1 MSDTLNATPVAL
13 LEDQAKQRDFKVGF
27 ELVEEREETS
37 MHPKFYVME
46 AHLTGTWHEFDRKT
60 GEPTIYKGLKRF
72 QGIGH
77 TTREAK
83 FKSVNA
89 ALSKLRSLMPGLK
102 YQPGE
107 IPEEWHTWFI
117 DNLKRGVDAHKLLK
131 GLATKGFQAAKNQA
145 IMHRVMAFQSFKFLT
160 SEFPDL
166 YPDVDHMN
174 PNASASNPACLPEE
188 WHQVSKR
195 ARPKTKKHAA
205 SLILTRIHS

>member
-1 MSDTLNATPVAL
+1 
-13 LEDQAKQRDFKVGF
+13 
-27 ELVEEREETS
+27 
-37 MHPKFYVME
+37 
-46 AHLTGTWHEFDRKT
+46 
-60 GEPTIYKGLKRF
+60 
-72 QGIGH
+72 
-77 TTREAK
+77 
-83 FKSVNA
+83 
-89 ALSKLRSLMPGLK
+89 MPGLK

-195 ARPKTKKHAA
+195 ARPKTKK
-205 SLILTRIHS
+205 TRSFTDSNKNSFLVAGRTSAGRSGRDSTAGSSPRQWSRARSRNAEE